1 MAEHLARII
10 GTEEDRVNCPFF
22 WKIGACRHGDQCSR
36 SHYKPN
42 SAQTLVIRH
51 MYDNPPMAV
60 AIAEGQM
67 VDDEVLD
74 KAADHFEDFYE
85 EVFEELMKYGEIEDM
100 VVCDNIGDH
109 IIGNVYIKYTHEDYA
124 EKAVKELNGRFYAG
138 KPLQIEYTPVTDFR
152 EARCRQFV
160 DGQCRRGGYCNFMH
174 IKHVPRAVKRRLYK
188 RMYKKFPEYKKRKK
202 TKDDSDDANHD
213 THRDRGSREKHRRD
227 RHGESH
233 HSSRR
238 RNRSRSND
246 DEEEADRSHKHARR
260 ENSAE
265 RREKIERWNKERE
278 MKNVGKNSNTEK
290 DEANTNVVEE
300 TDANAPV
307 GEDGDSNKL

>member
-67 VDDEVLD
+67 VEDEVLD
-74 KAADHFEDFYE
+74 KAADHFEEFYE

-174 IKHVPRAVKRRLYK
+174 IKHVPRSVKRKLYK
-188 RMYKKFPEYKKRKK
+188 RMYKKFPEYKKRRK
-202 TKDDSDDANHD
+202 TKDGSEDGHYDS
-213 THRDRGSREKHRRD
+213 HRDRGTRDKHRRD
-227 RHGESH
+227 KYGDSY

-238 RNRSRSND
+238 RNRSRSRSRNRD
-246 DEEEADRSHKHARR
+246 DADGDSDGASRRHKYPRR

-278 MKNVGKNSNTEK
+278 MKNMQK
-290 DEANTNVVEE
+290 DDDDEQHASQE
-300 TDANAPV
+300 DPV
-307 GEDGDSNKL
+307 GNV